1 MRTVADV
8 SADADPDTGLLVRDS
23 YGFPGTVQVGGTSL
37 SAPLISAMIAAAGHT
52 TAVHNAAGI
61 YSHPSAVND
70 VVGGSNGFCGG
81 DYLCT
86 GKAGYD
92 APTGVGTPNGTGAL

>member
-1 MRTVADV
+1 
-8 SADADPDTGLLVRDS
+8 
-23 YGFPGTVQVGGTSL
+23 
-37 SAPLISAMIAAAGHT
+37 
-52 TAVHNAAGI
+52 
-61 YSHPSAVND
+61 

-86 GKAGYD
+86 AKTGYD